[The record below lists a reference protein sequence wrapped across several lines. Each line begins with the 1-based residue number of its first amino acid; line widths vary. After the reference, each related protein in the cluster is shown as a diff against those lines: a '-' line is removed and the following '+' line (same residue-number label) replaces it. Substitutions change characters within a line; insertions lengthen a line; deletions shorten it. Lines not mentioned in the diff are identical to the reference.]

1 MIVMTAA
8 ASSSSTS
15 STFIWRRVHSLMG
28 LWLIVYL
35 IEHLIVNSQAALW
48 IGDDGIGFVR
58 LVNLLE
64 SLPYLQAI
72 EILFIGVPLA
82 IHGIWGV
89 KRALTAKTNSFKVD
103 GHSPALPYR
112 RNRAFTW
119 QRATSWILLFGIVA
133 HVVQM
138 RFLNYPKQVT
148 FDHQQQYLTVVGF
161 DEGLYTL
168 APRVGVTLYGPEQI
182 TALQSGSSSNQ
193 IPLVQKET
201 EYDPQTESVMDRAQ
215 KQAESQN
222 WAEKLSSYR
231 LKENQVVVA
240 APSPGKAM
248 LFMIRDAFKSPLT
261 AVLYSIFVIA
271 AAFHAFNGFW
281 TALIT
286 WGAILSYRSQKAML
300 PVGWFGI
307 LFLCFLGLASIWGS
321 YWINLRN

>member
-1 MIVMTAA
+1 MIEMTAKA
-8 ASSSSTS
+8 PSSSASSA
-15 STFIWRRVHSLMG
+15 FIWRRVHSLMG

-103 GHSPALPYR
+103 GHSPGLPYP

-138 RFLNYPKQVT
+138 RFLNYPKQAT
-148 FDHQQQYLTVVGF
+148 FDHQKQYLTVVGL

-182 TALQSGSSSNQ
+182 AVL
-193 IPLVQKET
+193 
-201 EYDPQTESVMDRAQ
+201 QTESG
-215 KQAESQN
+215 N
-222 WAEKLSSYR
+222 LAEKLSAYR

-248 LFMIRDAFKSPLT
+248 LFMIRDAFKNPLT

-300 PVGWFGI
+300 PIGWLGI

>member
-1 MIVMTAA
+1 MSAVVTPSP
-8 ASSSSTS
+8 SSA
-15 STFIWRRVHSLMG
+15 FIWRRVHSLMG
-28 LWLIVYL
+28 LWLILYL

-48 IGDDGIGFVR
+48 FGDDGSGFVR
-58 LVNLLE
+58 LVNSLE
-64 SLPYLQAI
+64 NLPYLQAV
-72 EILFIGVPLA
+72 EILLIGVPLA
-82 IHGIWGV
+82 IHGVWGV
-89 KRALTAKTNSFKVD
+89 KRALSAKTNSFKSD
-103 GHSPALPYR
+103 GSSPSLTYK

-119 QRATSWILLFGIVA
+119 QRLTSWILLFGIA
-133 HVVQM
+133 GHVVQM
-138 RFLNYPKQVT
+138 RFLNYPKHAMLDNQKQ
-148 FDHQQQYLTVVGF
+148 FLTVVGF

-168 APRVGVTLYGPEQI
+168 APRIGVTLYGPQQI
-182 TALQSGSSSNQ
+182 AALRSESSSKSV
-193 IPLVQKET
+193 LSSSGET
-201 EYDPQTESVMDRAQ
+201 EYDSQTESALDQAQ
-215 KQAESQN
+215 KQQEFGA
-222 WAEKLSSYR
+222 WVATLSSYR

-248 LFMIRDAFKSPLT
+248 LFMIRDAFKSPLLS
-261 AVLYSIFVIA
+261 VLYSIFVIA

>member
-1 MIVMTAA
+1 MSTAVTP
-8 ASSSSTS
+8 STS
-15 STFIWRRVHSLMG
+15 SVFIWRRVHSLMG
-28 LWLIVYL
+28 LWLILYL

-48 IGDDGIGFVR
+48 IGDDGSGFVR
-58 LVNLLE
+58 LVNSLE
-64 SLPYLQAI
+64 NLPYLQAI
-72 EILFIGVPLA
+72 EILFIGIPLG

-89 KRALTAKTNSFKVD
+89 KRALTARTNSFKSD
-103 GHSPALPYR
+103 GHSPALPYK

-119 QRATSWILLFGIVA
+119 QRLTSWILLFGIA
-133 HVVQM
+133 GHVVQM
-138 RFLNYPKQVT
+138 RFLNYPKHAMLENQK
-148 FDHQQQYLTVVGF
+148 QYLTVVGF

-168 APRVGVTLYGPEQI
+168 APRIGVTLYGPQQI
-182 TALQSGSSSNQ
+182 AALQSQAMSLQSDSSANDRIS
-193 IPLVQKET
+193 
-201 EYDPQTESVMDRAQ
+201 YDPQTESALDAGQ
-215 KQAESQN
+215 KQAELRS
-222 WAEKLSSYR
+222 WTEKLSSYR
-231 LKENQVVVA
+231 LKENQVLVV

-248 LFMIRDAFKSPLT
+248 LFMVRDSFKSPLMSI
-261 AVLYSIFVIA
+261 LYSIFVVA